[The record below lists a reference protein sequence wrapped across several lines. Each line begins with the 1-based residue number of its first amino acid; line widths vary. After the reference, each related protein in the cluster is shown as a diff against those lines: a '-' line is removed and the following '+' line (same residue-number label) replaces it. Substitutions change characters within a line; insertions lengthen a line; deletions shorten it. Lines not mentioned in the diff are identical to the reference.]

1 MIKFLKS
8 LTHLSKG
15 IAVTRS
21 NFKSYLD
28 PEILEVICTFP
39 SLVAWGVVRGKLHK
53 GLIDDL
59 KLASKLISHDGSL
72 ISFTKYV
79 NIRVDEM
86 NDDLQK

>member
-1 MIKFLKS
+1 M
-8 LTHLSKG
+8 
-15 IAVTRS
+15 
-21 NFKSYLD
+21 
-28 PEILEVICTFP
+28 
-39 SLVAWGVVRGKLHK
+39 RGKLHK

-86 NDDLQK
+86 NDDLKK